1 VAQVPH
7 VPSRWRPLWYH
18 GCRRRAPAAVPGSVT
33 RRRLS
38 PAGAQSPGRSDA
50 HSSGRATSCARRACH
65 FSWRRLAGRLILIL
79 PPQRGCEG
87 ACGAGFTAP
96 PAHGVTPPRAVAGG
110 EEGLA
115 EGLAGGEEGL
125 VRERRAE
132 WLPWVLL
139 GSRRGQPT
147 QQHTTEHTAHSTQQQ
162 RAAVCSVWIDT
173 STHGIEY
180 LRVRCRRHFCK
191 ARDREISCH
200 NPVQSFEN
208 PGSSDVR
215 SYYRRAKFFSRCDV
229 RSYS

>member
-125 VRERRAE
+125 AE
-132 WLPWVLL
+132 GEAGGVAAL
-139 GSRRGQPT
+139 GPAGFAEGPANTATHNR
-147 QQHTTEHTAHSTQQQ
+147 AHSTQHT
-162 RAAVCSVWIDT
+162 AAESSVQCVD
-173 STHGIEY
+173 
-180 LRVRCRRHFCK
+180 RHLD
-191 ARDREISCH
+191 AW
-200 NPVQSFEN
+200 
-208 PGSSDVR
+208 
-215 SYYRRAKFFSRCDV
+215 Y
-229 RSYS
+229 